1 MLSETERSDLTAQLL
16 SNNEEEDSLQSKNPR
31 MVATMMP
38 SNPMLMGSMSS
49 QDVNGGNGHNN
60 YDFLAD
66 DVTTNQALSRERL
79 LNFAEK
85 LALAFALKEN
95 LAEMSQLESFLIE
108 ACRSQER
115 IMLSTNIEGSLFRPC
130 STMKFTQSFG
140 SVTLSTLQ
148 RDLKAQRASIVCVGE
163 ALQINTVEVCRLYQ
177 KESQRSH
184 TLERQLKQAQKMLM
198 QSQHEKHFEQETIN
212 EIEQRDMYI

>member
-66 DVTTNQALSRERL
+66 DATTNQALSRERL

-85 LALAFALKEN
+85 LTLAFALKEN